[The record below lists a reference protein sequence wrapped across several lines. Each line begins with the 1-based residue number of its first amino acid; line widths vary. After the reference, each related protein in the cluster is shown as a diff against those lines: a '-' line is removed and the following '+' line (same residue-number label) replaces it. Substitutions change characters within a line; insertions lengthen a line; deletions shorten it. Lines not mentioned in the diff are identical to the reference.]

1 MPIVRRRLS
10 AAERTVNPG
19 GCLLREEE
27 LAMIVIPASR
37 LDGRLAGGI
46 HEVAVASMSIDAQA
60 HPSNTKRLLTK
71 ASRLENQNVSRTT
84 SWGDPNRRQR
94 APACGFAR
102 IGKCIEPALLLG

>member
-10 AAERTVNPG
+10 AAERTVNPD

-27 LAMIVIPASR
+27 LAMIVMPASR

-71 ASRLENQNVSRTT
+71 ASR
-84 SWGDPNRRQR
+84 
-94 APACGFAR
+94 
-102 IGKCIEPALLLG
+102 

>member
-71 ASRLENQNVSRTT
+71 ASRLENQNVSVQHLGAIQTA
-84 SWGDPNRRQR
+84 GN
-94 APACGFAR
+94 APRLVGLR
-102 IGKCIEPALLLG
+102 G